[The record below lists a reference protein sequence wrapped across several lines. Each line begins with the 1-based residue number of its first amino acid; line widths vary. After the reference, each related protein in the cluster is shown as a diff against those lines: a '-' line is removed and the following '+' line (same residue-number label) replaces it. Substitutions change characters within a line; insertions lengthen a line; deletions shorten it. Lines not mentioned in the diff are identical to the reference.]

1 MAHPAPPEL
10 EHVFGVTRA
19 RLVLASGSPRRAL
32 LLSTAGFT
40 FTAVAPDV
48 DESVRDHEPAA
59 EYVLRL
65 SAEKAAT
72 VAREPGDVVLA
83 ADTTVVFDGTI
94 FGKPGDATEALE
106 MLKALSGRSHSVL
119 TGWTASA
126 AGGERFGVAESRVR
140 FHART
145 ADELAAYV
153 HRTAPYDKA
162 GAYAIQ
168 GDQGWLIAEVDGS
181 RSNVMGLPIADV
193 VDALADLGVER
204 SPTHGS

>member
-10 EHVFGVTRA
+10 EHVVGVTRG

-32 LLSTAGFT
+32 LLSTAGFS

-48 DESVRDHEPAA
+48 DVWVRDHEPAA

-72 VAREPGDVVLA
+72 VALEPGDVVLA
-83 ADTTVVFDGTI
+83 ADTTVALDGTI
-94 FGKPGDATEALE
+94 LGKPRDATEALE
-106 MLKALSGRSHSVL
+106 MLEALSGRSHSVL

-126 AGGERFGVAESRVR
+126 AGVERFGVAESRVR
-140 FHART
+140 FHERT
-145 ADELAAYV
+145 TDELADYV
-153 HRTAPYDKA
+153 QRTSPYDKA

-168 GDQGWLIAEVDGS
+168 GDEGWLIADVDGS

-193 VDALADLGVER
+193 VDALAELGVER
-204 SPTHGS
+204 SPTHRS

>member
-1 MAHPAPPEL
+1 MAHSAPPEL
-10 EHVFGVTRA
+10 EHVVGVTPG

-32 LLSTAGFT
+32 LLSTAGFS

-72 VAREPGDVVLA
+72 VALEPGDVVLA
-83 ADTTVVFDGTI
+83 ADTTVALDGTI
-94 FGKPGDATEALE
+94 FGKPRDSTEALE
-106 MLKALSGRSHSVL
+106 MLEALSGRSHSVL

-126 AGGERFGVAESRVR
+126 AGAERFGIAESRVR

-145 ADELAAYV
+145 PDELADYV
-153 HRTAPYDKA
+153 RRTSPYDKA

-168 GDQGWLIAEVDGS
+168 GDEGWLIADVDGS

-193 VDALADLGVER
+193 VEALAELGVER
-204 SPTHGS
+204 SPTHRS